1 MSHEITT
8 TDGAVFHKNKAWHGL
23 GYVIQ
28 DEMSPLG
35 AVEKAGLDWYVYKTD
50 GVFGYT
56 SNGVT
61 VMDSDR
67 CMTYREDTKEALGY
81 VSSDYNIFQ
90 NVELA
95 ELAYSVSDD
104 VKVESAFSMM
114 GGKRVVILLKG
125 SSIEVGK
132 EERDVLDTYFCLCN
146 GHDGKFS
153 LRGFGTSIRIVCQ
166 NTLQMAL
173 SNAKGQT
180 YSISHNGD
188 FQTKLADMR
197 TALGEYKKNREWFY
211 TTVNSLAQKDVT
223 HDRLNEFWR
232 QAFTMVT
239 DPKILKNETAAVK
252 EATRFMESVKITFEN
267 EREIDGIR
275 PSMWLA
281 ANAVTS
287 DVQHKISTRGRKA
300 SYENRAGEM
309 LMGKK
314 AETSNKI
321 MKAALAF

>member
-8 TDGAVFHKNKAWHGL
+8 TDSAVFQGTKAWHGL
-23 GYVIQ
+23 GYVVK
-28 DEMSPLG
+28 DEMSPIA
-35 AVEKAGLDWYVYKTD
+35 AVEKAGLDWYVHKTD
-50 GVFGYT
+50 GVYGYT
-56 SNGVT
+56 NRGSMIV
-61 VMDSDR
+61 DADR
-67 CMTYREDTKEALGY
+67 CMTYREDTNESLGY
-81 VSSDYNIFQ
+81 VSKDYNVFQ

-95 ELAYSVSDD
+95 ELAYSVSED

-132 EERDVLDTYFCLCN
+132 EERDVLDTYFCLTN

-153 LRGFGTSIRIVCQ
+153 LRGFGTSIRIVCN

-180 YSISHNGD
+180 YAISHNGD
-188 FQTKLADMR
+188 FQTKLDDMR

-223 HDRLNEFWR
+223 QDRLDEFWKKS
-232 QAFTMVT
+232 FSMVT

-252 EATRFMESVKITFEN
+252 EVTKFTEHVKSTFER
-267 EREIDGIR
+267 EREFDGCR

-281 ANAVTS
+281 ANAVTNYI
-287 DVQHKISTRGRKA
+287 QHKTTTRGRKA
-300 SYENRAGEM
+300 SFENRAGDM

-321 MKAALAF
+321 MKAAMAF

>member
-8 TDGAVFHKNKAWHGL
+8 TDSAVFQGTKAWHGL
-23 GYVIQ
+23 GYVVQ
-28 DEMSPLG
+28 DEMSPLK
-35 AVEKAGLDWYVYKTD
+35 AVETAGLDWYVYKTD

-56 SNGVT
+56 REGAT
-61 VMDSDR
+61 VMDSNR
-67 CMTYREDTKEALGY
+67 CMTYREDTRDALGY
-81 VSSDYNIFQ
+81 VSPDYNVFQ

-95 ELAYSVSDD
+95 ELAYSVSED

-125 SSIEVGK
+125 KSIEVGK
-132 EERDVLDTYFCLCN
+132 DDRDLLDTYFALVN

-153 LRGFGTSIRIVCQ
+153 LRGFGTTIRIVCN

-180 YSISHNGD
+180 YAISHNGD
-188 FQTKLADMR
+188 FQTKLEDMR
-197 TALGEYKKNREWFY
+197 TALGEYKKNREWFH

-223 HDRLNEFWR
+223 QDRLDLFWK
-232 QAFTMVT
+232 QAFAMIT
-239 DPKILKNETAAVK
+239 DPKILNDKTAGMR
-252 EATRFMESVKITFEN
+252 EAIKFQENVKITFEQ
-267 EREIDGIR
+267 ERDAEGIR

-281 ANAVTS
+281 ANAVTNYI
-287 DVQHKISTRGRKA
+287 QHRTTTRGRKA
-300 SYENRAGEM
+300 SFENRAGDM

-314 AETSNKI
+314 ADTSNKI

>member
-8 TDGAVFHKNKAWHGL
+8 TDSAVFQGTRAWHGL
-23 GYVIQ
+23 GYVIEE
-28 DEMSPLG
+28 EMSPLK
-35 AVEKAGLDWYVYKTD
+35 AVETAGLDWYVYKTD

-56 SNGVT
+56 SLGKV
-61 VMDSDR
+61 VGDSKK
-67 CMTYREDTKEALGY
+67 CMTYREDTLDTLGY
-81 VSSDYNIFQ
+81 VSSDYNVFQ
-90 NVELA
+90 NVQLA
-95 ELAYSVSDD
+95 DLALSVSED

-153 LRGFGTSIRIVCQ
+153 LRGFGTSVRIVCN

-180 YSISHNGD
+180 YAISHNGD
-188 FQTKLADMR
+188 FQTKLDDMR

-211 TTVNSLAQKDVT
+211 TTVNALAQKDVNKE
-223 HDRLNEFWR
+223 RLDEFWK
-232 QAFTMVT
+232 QSFAMIT
-239 DPKILKNETAAVK
+239 DPKILKDKDAGVR
-252 EATRFMESVKITFEN
+252 EAIKFQESVKVTFEQ
-267 EREIDGIR
+267 ERDFEGIR

-281 ANAVTS
+281 ANAVTNYI
-287 DVQHKISTRGRKA
+287 QHKTTTRGRKA
-300 SYENRAGEM
+300 SYENRAGDM